1 MPSNIAE
8 LQAAADKAQA
18 DLAAAQ
24 AESKPRTAGNVTYD
38 LVTKIASL
46 LGNHPEL
53 EALIKELQDLEPD
66 FSAAPPEETDA
77 AATTKGAP
85 IEPYPLAS
93 HHAIEPKE

>member
-24 AESKPRTAGNVTYD
+24 AERTPRTAGNVVHD
-38 LVTKIASL
+38 IVTKIASL

-53 EALIKELQDLEPD
+53 EALIKELEGLYEE
-66 FSAAPPEETDA
+66 FSAEPTAETATDA
-77 AATTKGAP
+77 ATKGAP
-85 IEPYPLAS
+85 IPLYPAAP